1 MSIKT
6 PHADRTRT
14 RDSRD
19 PADAPPVGSVH
30 LDGGQADRDGQQSL
44 HFEQPHATHVLSDAR
59 DLGSYLDTLTAELH
73 AGRHIAGFFTYEAGR
88 PLVGVG
94 PRASHG
100 PLAWFGVYD
109 TPKKISHP
117 QALPENAESERPT
130 TKASLGVQHVDLPWD
145 QKTWSERV
153 ERVQGYLRSGD
164 TYQVNLT
171 LQADVELSGAPFAA
185 YRKLLAHHPVPY
197 AAYIRPDADRH
208 ILSLSPEL
216 FVRSDGR
223 DVWSRPMKGT
233 AGPADSAAA
242 LHDEKTKAEHIMI
255 VDLLRND
262 LGRVCEAGSVHVPHL
277 FDQEPYATVRQLTS
291 TVRGRLTRDGDP
303 NAWADVM
310 RALLPCGSITG
321 APKRRTMEI
330 IDELEDGPRGVY
342 TGAMG
347 YAAPDGTFAFN
358 VPIRTLD
365 VQGRTGRMGLG
376 CGIVID
382 SDAAAEYRE
391 LKLKAAF
398 TGAFMP

>member
-1 MSIKT
+1 MPVKT
-6 PHADRTRT
+6 HNAAAPGATDA
-14 RDSRD
+14 RDLGGD
-19 PADAPPVGSVH
+19 PPVGSVH
-30 LDGGQADRDGQQSL
+30 LNAGQADRDGQQSL
-44 HFEQPHATHVLSDAR
+44 RFERPYATHVLSDASNF
-59 DLGSYLDTLTAELH
+59 GGYLDALTAELN
-73 AGRHIAGFFTYEAGR
+73 AGRHIAGFFSYEAGR
-88 PLVGVG
+88 PVVGLKT
-94 PRASHG
+94 ASTQG

-109 TPKKISHP
+109 APETVYHP
-117 QALPENAESERPT
+117 PAVATDAAGEGPAPEDVEAVR
-130 TKASLGVQHVDLPWD
+130 HVRLPWD
-145 QKTWSERV
+145 PATWADRV
-153 ERVQGYLRSGD
+153 GRVQAYLKAGD

-171 LQADVELSGAPFAA
+171 LQAEVELSAAPYTA
-185 YRKLLAHHPVPY
+185 YRRLLARHPVPY
-197 AAYIRPDADRH
+197 AAYLRPSVDRH

-233 AGPADSAAA
+233 AAPGDSRAA
-242 LHDEKTKAEHIMI
+242 LGDDKTKAEHIMI

-262 LGRVCEAGSVHVPHL
+262 LGRVCEPGSVHVPHL
-277 FDQEPYATVRQLTS
+277 FDHEPYASVRQLTS
-291 TVRGRLTRDGDP
+291 TVRGRLITEGDP

-342 TGAMG
+342 TGAIG

-365 VQGRTGRMGLG
+365 ITGNRGRMGLG

-398 TGAFMP
+398 TGVTVQ